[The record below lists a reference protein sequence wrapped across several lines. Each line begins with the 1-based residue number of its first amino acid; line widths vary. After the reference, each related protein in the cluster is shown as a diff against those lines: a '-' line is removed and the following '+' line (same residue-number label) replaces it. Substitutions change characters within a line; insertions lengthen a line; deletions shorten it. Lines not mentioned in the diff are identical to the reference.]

1 MAQPL
6 MVHLPA
12 PRVLIRQAGRHLLEA
27 TLVPLVLFY
36 AVLTT
41 VGMNGALIA
50 ALGWSFAALG
60 IRLAL
65 RKPVPAVLLLTTLLL
80 VARTVVGFLTGSIF
94 LYFLQPTLQNFLI
107 AFVLLATA
115 AFERPF
121 IAKLADDFCAFPT
134 SFSGH
139 PHVQRFFRRVS
150 LLWALVFTTNGAAT
164 LWILARET
172 LGNFLVVSTAGSWT
186 VVALAALG
194 SLWWFRR
201 ALRDHNI
208 HLRLGPPKA
217 ISAAGA

>member
-6 MVHLPA
+6 TVHLPA
-12 PRVLIRQAGRHLLEA
+12 PRVLISQAGKHLLEA

-36 AVLTT
+36 VVLTT
-41 VGMNGALIA
+41 VGMDGALFA

-60 IRLAL
+60 FRVAL
-65 RKPVPAVLLLTTLLL
+65 RKPVPAVLVLTTLLL
-80 VARTVVGFLTGSIF
+80 VARTLVGLLTGSLF

-164 LWILARET
+164 LWMLAKAT
-172 LGNFLVVSTAGSWT
+172 LGNFLVVSAAGSST
-186 VVALAALG
+186 VVAIAAIG
-194 SLWWFRR
+194 SLVWFRR
-201 ALRDHNI
+201 ALRDHDI

-217 ISAAGA
+217 VAAA